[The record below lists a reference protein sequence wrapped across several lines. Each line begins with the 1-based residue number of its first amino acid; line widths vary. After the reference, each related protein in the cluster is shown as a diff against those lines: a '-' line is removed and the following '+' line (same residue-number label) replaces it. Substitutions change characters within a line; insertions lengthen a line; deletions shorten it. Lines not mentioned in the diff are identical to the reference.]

1 MKRGLN
7 INLNQLQFDVSNC
20 NQALK
25 DFCVKSIKDV
35 IADSKKVISMNF
47 GFKAAKGTLFV
58 STGNDDDYL
67 GDYFDDIVRSII
79 FVDYCQSHYQD
90 VLNKCSFA
98 NYLKQSGSKLT
109 VNDVLTITDQY
120 IKRQLRNA
128 SLVFGDILEMLWSN
142 DVQRQCINRLEE
154 AYFDDLKDSN
164 LIELT
169 VQLRKLTFNAS
180 VRLNEF
186 FEQHNVLPTY
196 ATTYYVYELNSF
208 IDQLPKHFK
217 DIYYPQMSP
226 EMRSGSVPKFELPSA
241 HENEKQQHTEQHKKA
256 VYAANEQ
263 EKTKPSYP
271 FKDEEW
277 SHVVNSAIKGLS
289 LVFGTM
295 SFLINLKKM
304 MRH

>member
-7 INLNQLQFDVSNC
+7 INLNQLQFNVSNC

-35 IADSKKVISMNF
+35 IADPKKVISMDF
-47 GFKAAKGTLFV
+47 GFKAAKDTLFV

-90 VLNKCSFA
+90 VLNKCNFA
-98 NYLKQSGSKLT
+98 NYLKQSGSNLT
-109 VNDVLTITDQY
+109 VNNVLTITDQY

-154 AYFDDLKDSN
+154 AYFDDLKNSN
-164 LIELT
+164 LIDLT

-180 VRLNEF
+180 ARLNEF
-186 FEQHNVLPTY
+186 FEQHNVVPTY

-217 DIYYPQMSP
+217 DIYYPQMNP
-226 EMRSGSVPKFELPSA
+226 EMRSGSVPKIDLPSA
-241 HENEKQQHTEQHKKA
+241 HEEEQQHTEKSRKS
-256 VYAANEQ
+256 VYAVNEQ
-263 EKTKPSYP
+263 EKAKPSYP
-271 FKDEEW
+271 SKAEEW
-277 SHVVNSAIKGLS
+277 NRVVNSAIKGLS

-295 SFLINLKKM
+295 SFLINLKK
-304 MRH
+304 